1 MQGSLR
7 RTVGACA
14 TAAVLFSSIAV
25 AQIGPF
31 PRWGLTRVDSWAAGS
46 QITVGDVE
54 LATTAISL
62 TFAFDPTVGAT
73 ISSVGHRS
81 VRPDGT
87 GARWDYPAAPP
98 AGQPLGFWKG
108 VLRPLDSNDPFEVTP
123 DSATGFEL
131 WVDSTSGPLK
141 ALFCWT
147 GLTIP
152 GRNPEHRFTMEV
164 EVSISPATPA
174 RAEWQSRMIRVAGP
188 GNEPFTIDE
197 VHVPIVYSQQP
208 AVQAGLARL
217 LVPVS
222 TVTAVPAPNLSMAL
236 WQALGI
242 ATELDHPARGQNMQF
257 SALYSCD
264 DAIEVPTNPV
274 DGDTEIRS
282 RRGFEEMINAG
293 SLRNCRLKK
302 NL

>member
-14 TAAVLFSSIAV
+14 TAAVLFSSIAI

-31 PRWGLTRVDSWAAGS
+31 PRWGLTRVDSWASGS

-54 LATTAISL
+54 LATTAIAL

-123 DSATGFEL
+123 DGRLVWEYINRFDEDRVIMMQEGTRYPEGYFE
-131 WVDSTSGPLK
+131 VDD
-141 ALFCWT
+141 W
-147 GLTIP
+147 
-152 GRNPEHRFTMEV
+152 
-164 EVSISPATPA
+164 
-174 RAEWQSRMIRVAGP
+174 
-188 GNEPFTIDE
+188 
-197 VHVPIVYSQQP
+197 
-208 AVQAGLARL
+208 
-217 LVPVS
+217 
-222 TVTAVPAPNLSMAL
+222 
-236 WQALGI
+236 
-242 ATELDHPARGQNMQF
+242 
-257 SALYSCD
+257 SCG
-264 DAIEVPTNPV
+264 A
-274 DGDTEIRS
+274 S
-282 RRGFEEMINAG
+282 
-293 SLRNCRLKK
+293 
-302 NL
+302 